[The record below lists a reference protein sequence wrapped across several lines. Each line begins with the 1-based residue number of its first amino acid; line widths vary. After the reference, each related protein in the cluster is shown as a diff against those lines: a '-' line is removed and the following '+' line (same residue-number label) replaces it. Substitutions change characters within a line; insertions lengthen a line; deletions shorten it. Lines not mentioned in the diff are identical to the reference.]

1 MAKIELGSLGAAV
14 AADRGDALVDT
25 AVELE
30 ELGYATIWLT
40 GGPLDN
46 LRQIADVVRA
56 TERARVAAG
65 VLSVDRF
72 PSDDVAALY
81 AELEAAHPGR
91 FVVGLGGAHGPN
103 PLATLNAYL
112 DRLDSRSPTVP
123 QAARVMAALGP
134 RMLDLARDRAA
145 GALPVLVTTD
155 YVARARARLGAD
167 TTLAVE
173 QLVVLASTPQRAR
186 QLARRP
192 LGFLG
197 RLPGYQRSFRRMGFA
212 DDEIQRLVDRLVDA
226 VVAWG
231 DADSVAARLAEHRDA
246 GADHV
251 AVSVVTDSG
260 RQPIAEWRDLATRL
274 AGT

>member
-1 MAKIELGSLGAAV
+1 VPKIELGRTGAALGADPRNAFV
-14 AADRGDALVDT
+14 DA

-30 ELGYATIWLT
+30 QLGYTTIWLT

-46 LRQIADVVRA
+46 LGQIADVVRA
-56 TERARVAAG
+56 TERARVASG
-65 VLSVDRF
+65 ILSVDRF
-72 PSDDVAALY
+72 PPEDVAALY
-81 AELEAAHPGR
+81 AELEASHPGR

-112 DRLDSRSPTVP
+112 DRLDAGSPSVP
-123 QAARVMAALGP
+123 QAGRVMAALGP

-145 GALPVLVTTD
+145 GAFPVLVTRN
-155 YVARARARLGAD
+155 YVARARARLGD
-167 TTLAVE
+167 DHTLAVE
-173 QLVVLASTPQRAR
+173 QLVVLATDPRRAR

-212 DDEIQRLVDRLVDA
+212 DDEIQQLGDRLVDG

-231 DADSVAARLAEHRDA
+231 DADRVAARVDELRAA

-251 AVSVVTDSG
+251 AISPVTDSDH
-260 RQPIAEWRDLATRL
+260 QPMPEWRELAARL
-274 AGT
+274 AGA